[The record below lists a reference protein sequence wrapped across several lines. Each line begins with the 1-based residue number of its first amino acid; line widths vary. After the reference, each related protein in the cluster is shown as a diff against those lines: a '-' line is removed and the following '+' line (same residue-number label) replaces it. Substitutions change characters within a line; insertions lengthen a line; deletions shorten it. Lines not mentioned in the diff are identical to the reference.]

1 MNALLSASAADL
13 VDLVAGV
20 RADEPSRCDPVDA
33 FGLAA
38 WSGVASDGDAAAG
51 ACRTALGPAVSLRLV
66 IESLAS
72 RRSELDPGVL
82 GARMAEAGVPEV
94 DRLELHRALSRWAPR
109 VEAGIVRGWFR
120 SAAAL
125 GVRVLVPGDASWP
138 SALDDLGDHAPAA
151 LWLRGGGRLPSPS
164 RGVALVGAR
173 AATSYGEQVAA
184 DLASGLSDR
193 GLVVVSGGA
202 YGVDGM
208 AHRAAVAS
216 GAGTVAVMAGGVDRF
231 YPTGHDDLLR
241 AVLRDGLMV
250 SESPCGTMPHRF
262 RFLSRNRLIAALS
275 AAVVVVEAGRRS
287 GSLNTAGHASALGR
301 PVGAVPGSVTSPL
314 SAGCHALLRSGLA
327 TCVTGVPDVVEL
339 VGGSDDL
346 VAQAWRA
353 EQPVDVGRVQDALST
368 RVERSTDEV
377 AAASGLS
384 VATVR
389 TLLAE
394 MEADELVERRPAGW
408 RRRPRSAR
416 G

>member
-1 MNALLSASAADL
+1 VNALLTATTADL
-13 VDLVAGV
+13 VELSSGARAG
-20 RADEPSRCDPVDA
+20 EPSRCDPVDA

-51 ACRTALGPAVSLRLV
+51 ACRRALGPAASLRLV
-66 IESLAS
+66 MESVAA
-72 RRSELDPGVL
+72 RRSESDAGAL
-82 GARMAEAGVPEV
+82 GARMVAAGVPDVE
-94 DRLELHRALSRWAPR
+94 RLELHRALSRWAPR
-109 VEAGIVRGWFR
+109 VEAGTVRGWFR
-120 SAAAL
+120 SATAL
-125 GVRVLVPGDASWP
+125 GVRVVVPGDASWP
-138 SALDDLGDHAPAA
+138 ASLDDLGDHAPPA
-151 LWLRGGGRLPSPS
+151 LWVRGGGRLPE
-164 RGVALVGAR
+164 RGVGVAVVGAR

-184 DLASGLSDR
+184 DLSSGLSDR

-216 GAGTVAVMAGGVDRF
+216 GASTIAVMAGGVDRF
-231 YPTGHDDLLR
+231 YPAGHDDLLR

-275 AAVVVVEAGRRS
+275 EVVVVVEAGRRS
-287 GSLNTAGHASALGR
+287 GSLNTAGHAHALGR
-301 PVGAVPGSVTSPL
+301 PVGVVPGPVTSPL
-314 SAGCHALLRSGLA
+314 SAGCHALLRSGLGS
-327 TCVTGVPDVVEL
+327 CVTGVPDVVEL
-339 VGGSDDL
+339 LGGQDDL
-346 VAQAWRA
+346 VERSWQV
-353 EQPVDVGRVQDALST
+353 EESVDVGRVSDALSA

-389 TLLAE
+389 TVLAE
-394 MEADELVERRPAGW
+394 MEADALVERGPAGW
-408 RRRPRSAR
+408 RRRRETRR